1 MNTPT
6 RPSKRRR
13 RRGVIL
19 TTTGLERLKSA
30 KADAEC
36 YENRGQRYTLE
47 ALSERTG
54 VGIDTLAKVLAAE
67 TRVDK
72 QTLKACFSAFELAL
86 QSTDYYSP
94 DATAGSPFIGADP
107 PNRITQTATAPPS
120 PGGPLP
126 IDSPF
131 YIPPVEAQASSYEA
145 IDQPGALLRIRGP
158 QRAGKSSLMAR
169 IAQVALQRG
178 YQPVSIRFQMAEKA
192 ALTDLDQLLQ
202 WFCVSVGREMEILPA
217 LDTYWDSLYGSKV
230 SCKAYFEEYL
240 LAAVDRPVVLL
251 LDDVDR
257 LFRYPD
263 VADEFFGL
271 LRTWYE
277 EAKTVEIWQRL
288 RLVIAQPCEVYIPL
302 TINKSPFNV
311 GLAVSLSPLTPVK
324 VQSLALA
331 YGLNW
336 SLDEAGAL
344 QQLLR
349 GQPYLSHLAIDYLQ
363 RKTMTLSELLAD
375 PLGASTFSS
384 YLQQLLQRLQSEP
397 HLFQVLWHILNGE
410 RPHPAMLSATYQLQ
424 CMGLVTLVGEC
435 PQIACPLFQAYFENR
450 LSAQSTTLAPVDV
463 PLPEAAKRDK
473 LATEPGV
480 GSLAVPIQ

>member
-1 MNTPT
+1 MNTPI

-19 TTTGLERLKSA
+19 TATGLERLKSA

-94 DATAGSPFIGADP
+94 DATASSPFIGAAP
-107 PNRITQTATAPPS
+107 PTRITQTATAPPS

-131 YIPPVEAQASSYEA
+131 YMPPVEAQASSYEA

-178 YQPVSIRFQMAEKA
+178 YQPVSIRFQLAEKA

-202 WFCVSVGREMEILPA
+202 WFCVSVGREMEKSPDLG
-217 LDTYWDSLYGSKV
+217 TYWNSLFGSKV

-240 LAAVDRPVVLL
+240 LAEADRPVVLL

-277 EAKTVEIWQRL
+277 EAKTVEIWQRI

-331 YGLNW
+331 YGLRW
-336 SLDEAGAL
+336 SLAEAGAL
-344 QQLLR
+344 CQLLG
-349 GQPYLSHLAIDYLQ
+349 GQPYLSHLALDHFW
-363 RKTMTLSELLAD
+363 RKAIALPELLAN
-375 PLGASTFSS
+375 PLGSGIFAS
-384 YLQQLLQRLQSEP
+384 YLQLLLQRLQSEP
-397 HLFQVLWHILNGE
+397 HLCQVLQQILNGE
-410 RPHPAMLSATYQLQ
+410 RPNPTMLSETYQLQ
-424 CMGLVTLVGEC
+424 SMGLVTLVGEG
-435 PQIACPLFQAYFENR
+435 PQIACPLFQAYFG
-450 LSAQSTTLAPVDV
+450 AQLLAKPTPLAPMSV
-463 PLPEAAKRDK
+463 A
-473 LATEPGV
+473 
-480 GSLAVPIQ
+480 